1 MKPISFWRR
10 LLDLI
15 APRLCVVCGHRL
27 TVTEEVIC
35 AKCNF
40 HLPRTGFHH
49 HAYDNEMA
57 KLFWAQI
64 PIEKATAFFYY
75 EAHAETANIIYELK
89 YKNHP
94 EIGNIV
100 GRMLAK
106 EIQPSGFFDGIDG
119 IVPVPLAKKR
129 LRQRGYNQSMEI
141 AQGVSEM
148 TGLPIYKKVVRRN
161 SFKGSQTNK
170 GRWDRQEN
178 VEHVFELTDATA
190 VSNKHL
196 LLIDDVITTGATCI
210 APVPKPSVSQATSA
224 SASSPSA
231 SPNHRFFT
239 FLPIYFITFIFFF
252 VPLQPNQR

>member
-1 MKPISFWRR
+1 MSMTRWNTPMKPISFWRR

-178 VEHVFELTDATA
+178 VEHVFELTGATA

-210 APVPKPSVSQATSA
+210 ACAKALCQSGNIRISILALGFAKS
-224 SASSPSA
+224 
-231 SPNHRFFT
+231 
-239 FLPIYFITFIFFF
+239 
-252 VPLQPNQR
+252 

>member
-148 TGLPIYKKVVRRN
+148 TGLPIYKEVVRRN

-190 VSNKHL
+190 VNNKHL

-210 APVPKPSVSQATSA
+210 ACAKALCQSGNIHISILALGFAKS
-224 SASSPSA
+224 
-231 SPNHRFFT
+231 
-239 FLPIYFITFIFFF
+239 
-252 VPLQPNQR
+252 